1 MIERIRYM
9 TNLYE
14 EIEHILLYSDNVRDD
29 LVKIKDKSEELEK
42 YYTGPEWMEDFEAD
56 NEGLIPKDM
65 NRGILTEDAIY
76 DLLCSVDEIRK

>member
-1 MIERIRYM
+1 M

-29 LVKIKDKSEELEK
+29 LVKIKDKIEELEK

-76 DLLCSVDEIRK
+76 DLLCSVD

>member
-9 TNLYE
+9 TSLYE

-29 LVKIKDKSEELEK
+29 LVKIKDKIEELEK

>member
-29 LVKIKDKSEELEK
+29 LVKIKDKIEELEK

>member
-1 MIERIRYM
+1 M

-29 LVKIKDKSEELEK
+29 LVKIKDKIEELEK

-56 NEGLIPKDM
+56 NKGLIPKDM

-76 DLLCSVDEIRK
+76 DLL

>member
-1 MIERIRYM
+1 M

-29 LVKIKDKSEELEK
+29 LVKIKDKIEELEK